1 MYHGLKKKKTPTTIR
16 YCEMSRE
23 TTRVS
28 GYKSLTIT
36 VDEDNKSSR
45 MKKKKEK
52 SRMV

>member
-1 MYHGLKKKKTPTTIR
+1 
-16 YCEMSRE
+16 MSRE

-28 GYKSLTIT
+28 GYKSRTIT
-36 VDEDNKSSR
+36 VDEENKNSR

>member
-1 MYHGLKKKKTPTTIR
+1 
-16 YCEMSRE
+16 MSRE